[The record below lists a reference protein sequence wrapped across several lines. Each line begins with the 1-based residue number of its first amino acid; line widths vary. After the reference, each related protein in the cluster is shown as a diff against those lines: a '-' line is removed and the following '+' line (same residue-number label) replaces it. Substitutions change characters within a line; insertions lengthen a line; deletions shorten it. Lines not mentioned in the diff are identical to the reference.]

1 MIDVLTALFHAA
13 GVHLHTFA
21 TWLTA
26 SWHGWGDLTD
36 KSFAFWSTDSSRW
49 FDLLIAQFRSVLGV
63 IGWVLVL
70 VGLLFVAIGKF
81 SEKEVGFAPML
92 TALLSVVGII
102 AAFTFLPAFLPFLLL
117 LAGFIFLAMPKSV
130 FGKVAMLAFIV
141 SLGVCSLGGNVM
153 TYAPIAILALP
164 ILWWKPGF
172 WTTSLVVTATI
183 IALTTTGIS
192 LPALLIAAFTVY
204 AYLWLP
210 KAKKA

>member
-13 GVHLHTFA
+13 GVHLATFA

-26 SWHGWGDLTD
+26 AWHGWGDMIATSWNFWGLDTD
-36 KSFAFWSTDSSRW
+36 RW

-63 IGWVLVL
+63 IGWVLVP
-70 VGLLFVAIGKF
+70 VGFLFVAIGKF
-81 SEKEVGFAPML
+81 SEKEAGFKPML
-92 TALLSVVGII
+92 TVLLSVVGII
-102 AAFTFLPAFLPFLLL
+102 AAFTFLPALLPFLLL

-130 FGKVAMLAFIV
+130 FGRLVMLAFVV
-141 SLGVCSLGGNVM
+141 SLGVCGLGGNVM
-153 TYAPIAILALP
+153 SYAAVAILALP

-172 WTTSLVVTATI
+172 ATTSIVTI
-183 IALTTTGIS
+183 IALATAGIS
-192 LPALLIAAFTVY
+192 LPTLLVIAFTIY